1 MNTTR
6 KRLTISLG
14 AICLSLIS
22 VELGLR
28 AVGLH
33 EIPMYEASD
42 KYEYRFVPNQR
53 CSLFGKDVIINNL
66 GLRGELP
73 DGTNDAIVWYC
84 GDSVINGGI
93 HTHEDSLATTVWDKR
108 AETQF
113 GSSIATVNLS
123 QGSWGPENTFS
134 FCKQHAGDLGT
145 PNLIV
150 LSVSSHDWND
160 RMTYCYDG
168 HTKDMPSHNYGAL
181 ANVLNKYFGRNTTCF
196 NQEDTSSFPEGKE
209 FDEWL
214 QFSQELNSKMMLY
227 LHPTIEEIQ
236 ARTYD
241 TQGKNILKWASNNEV
256 VVCDGLEILHE
267 NGFRDHIHLNECGQR
282 QLADFWIDC
291 IEFPV
296 DKNTARSINI

>member
-6 KRLTISLG
+6 KRIFISLG

-28 AVGLH
+28 VVGLH
-33 EIPMYEASD
+33 ELPMYETSD

-53 CSLFGKDVIINNL
+53 CSVFGKNLIINNL

-73 DGTNDAIVWYC
+73 DAKNNAIIWYC

-93 HTHEDSLATTVWDKR
+93 HTHEDSLATTIWDKQTENHFDSR
-108 AETQF
+108 IT
-113 GSSIATVNLS
+113 TVNVS
-123 QGSWGPENTFS
+123 QGSWGPENTLS
-134 FCKQHAGDLGT
+134 FCKQHRSELGT
-145 PNLIV
+145 PTLIV
-150 LSVSSHDWND
+150 LAVSSHDWND
-160 RMTYCYDG
+160 RMTFCYDG

-181 ANVLNKYFGRNTTCF
+181 ANLLNKYYGRTHSCVKKVGN
-196 NQEDTSSFPEGKE
+196 DTLRKGIE
-209 FDEWL
+209 FDQWL

-236 ARTYD
+236 AGHYD
-241 TQGKNILKWASNNEV
+241 THGNNILKWASNNDV
-256 VVCDGLEILHE
+256 LACKGLEILPE
-267 NGFRDHIHLNECGQR
+267 IGFRDNIHLNECGQR
-282 QLADFWIDC
+282 QLARFWVDG

-296 DKNTARSINI
+296 NTNTDRSINI

>member
-6 KRLTISLG
+6 KRIVLSLG

-28 AVGLH
+28 VVGLH
-33 EIPMYEASD
+33 ELPMYEPSD

-53 CSLFGKDVIINNL
+53 CTVIGKNLIINNL

-73 DGTNDAIVWYC
+73 DGTNNAIIWYC

-93 HTHEDSLATTVWDKR
+93 HTHEDSLATTIWDKH
-108 AETQF
+108 AENQF
-113 GSSIATVNLS
+113 GSSIATVNVS

-134 FCKQHAGDLGT
+134 FCKNHATELGK

-150 LSVSSHDWND
+150 LAVSSHDWND
-160 RMTYCYDG
+160 RMTFCYDG
-168 HTKDMPSHNYGAL
+168 HTKDMPSYNYGAL
-181 ANVLNKYFGRNTTCF
+181 ANAFNKYFGRTHSCVNKAD
-196 NQEDTSSFPEGKE
+196 NDALPKGIE
-209 FDEWL
+209 FDQWL
-214 QFSQELNSKMMLY
+214 QFSRELKTKMVLY

-236 ARTYD
+236 T
-241 TQGKNILKWASNNEV
+241 GKYNSDGNQILKWASNNEV
-256 VVCDGLEILHE
+256 LVCEGLEILAE
-267 NGFRDHIHLNECGQR
+267 NDFRDDIHLNECGQR
-282 QLADFWIDC
+282 QLADLWVDC

-296 DKNTARSINI
+296 DTNTDRSINI